1 MLMDLVLLQFF
12 RISWVIHCVDNE
24 KGNVDKVAEN
34 ARDAERFKLDHRV
47 RKVYGR
53 TNATN

>member
-1 MLMDLVLLQFF
+1 MDLVLLQFF

-24 KGNVDKVAEN
+24 KGNVNKVAEN

-47 RKVYGR
+47 RKVDGR